1 MRLGFFNIMSKIGY
15 TTSRSP
21 ANKTRSFIHD
31 ILTVI
36 PNSQRVVRGSSNLS
50 FCINSMKNKGFS
62 TAVIINSVKGNP
74 NFMRIYDLSADP
86 SELPYA
92 IKIRGLTLSRE
103 YQEKQRSRK
112 PSNSILISS
121 LNNPAEEDV
130 LKMILGV
137 GNENIENIQ
146 KKEYVTAYADYIEE
160 NEGIIFIEFL
170 DKNNKQVG
178 PRIKLKIISREVNN
192 TNKNNSK

>member
-1 MRLGFFNIMSKIGY
+1 MRLDFFNIMSKIGY

-21 ANKTRSFIHD
+21 TSKTRSFIHD
-31 ILTVI
+31 ILTVV

-50 FCINSMKNKGFS
+50 FCIISMKNKGFS
-62 TAVIINSVKGNP
+62 TAVIVNSVKGNP
-74 NFMRIYDLSADP
+74 NFMRIYDLSSKP
-86 SELPYA
+86 IELPYA

-103 YQEKQRSRK
+103 YREKQRSKK

-121 LNNPAEEDV
+121 LNNPEEEDI
-130 LKMILGV
+130 LKKILGI
-137 GNENIENIQ
+137 GNEKIENIQ
-146 KKEYVTAYADYIEE
+146 KKEYITAYADYIEE

-178 PRIKLKIISREVNN
+178 PRVKLKIIPREVNDSN
-192 TNKNNSK
+192 EKNSK